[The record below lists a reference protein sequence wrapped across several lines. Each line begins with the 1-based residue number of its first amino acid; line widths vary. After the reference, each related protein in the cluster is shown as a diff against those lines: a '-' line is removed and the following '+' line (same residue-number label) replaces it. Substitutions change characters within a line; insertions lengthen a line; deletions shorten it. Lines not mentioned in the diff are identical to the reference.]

1 MPLPLTG
8 PAAGRGTSL
17 QNSAASEWSC
27 YENGAGVSRPRHKKT
42 CCHKE
47 AQKTQNDFEPLCF
60 FVALIIL
67 WQYSG
72 REPIL
77 FVVMSILVNLC
88 RRLPGRIVLLLAVC
102 AATLYAQQITQQ
114 PTQRPRRVT
123 GAEQTTE
130 SKKSTDEVDEGDVV
144 RVDTQLV
151 SVPAVVTDSAGH
163 PLSGLH
169 PENFRIIEDGQP
181 QTIAN
186 FGTTETPFEIALL
199 LDTSGSTRDDVA
211 LIRAAANSFIAALR
225 PGDRVGVVAFNTA
238 RTVAEPIAAVEVL
251 SPLTG
256 DREALKTAIDNLGA
270 SQGTPYY
277 DALERIAD
285 NIFHD
290 PPSEELRGRRAVVAL
305 TDGVD
310 SSSNSDFST
319 AKIKL
324 SRVGVACYFIQVNTE
339 DFVEDRLMKDCNDD
353 GQLALSQRQIQRY
366 REIFFPKAKAENFN
380 SFCQM
385 GPFERMS
392 ISRELYNLARR
403 EMNDLARVSGGRSV
417 VAATL
422 ADARAAF
429 ARVAEDIGT
438 QYSLGYYPTNK
449 TRDGKYRSIKLEVRG
464 LKDKTVIRSRDGYY
478 APKQ

>member
-1 MPLPLTG
+1 
-8 PAAGRGTSL
+8 
-17 QNSAASEWSC
+17 
-27 YENGAGVSRPRHKKT
+27 
-42 CCHKE
+42 
-47 AQKTQNDFEPLCF
+47 
-60 FVALIIL
+60 
-67 WQYSG
+67 
-72 REPIL
+72 
-77 FVVMSILVNLC
+77 MSILAK
-88 RRLPGRIVLLLAVC
+88 LLLAVC
-102 AATLYAQQITQQ
+102 VAQQITQQ
-114 PTQRPRRVT
+114 PVQRPRRVT
-123 GAEQTTE
+123 GNDQTTE
-130 SKKSTDEVDEGDVV
+130 AKKPATDSADLDEGDVV

-151 SVPAVVTDSAGH
+151 SVPAVVTDSAGR
-163 PLSGLH
+163 PLSGLR
-169 PENFRIIEDGQP
+169 PENFRLIEDGQP

-225 PGDRVGVVAFNTA
+225 PGDKVGVVSFNTA
-238 RTVAEPIAAVEVL
+238 QTVARPIAAVEVL
-251 SPLTG
+251 TPLTG
-256 DREALKTAIDNLGA
+256 DREALKTAIENLGG

-277 DALERIAD
+277 DALERIAE
-285 NIFHD
+285 NIFRD
-290 PPSEELRGRRAVVAL
+290 PPSEEVRGRRAVVAL

-310 SSSNSDFST
+310 SSSNSDFVT
-319 AKIKL
+319 AKMKL
-324 SRVGVACYFIQVNTE
+324 ARVGVACYFIQVNTE
-339 DFVEDRLMKDCNDD
+339 DFVEDRLMKDCSDD

-366 REIFFPKAKAENFN
+366 REIFFPGAKAENFN

-403 EMNDLARVSGGRSV
+403 EMNDLSRVSGGRSF

-429 ARVAEDIGT
+429 ARVAADIGT

-449 TRDGKYRSIKLEVRG
+449 ARDGKFRSIKLEVRG
-464 LKDKTVIRSRDGYY
+464 VKDKAVVRARDGYY

>member
-1 MPLPLTG
+1 
-8 PAAGRGTSL
+8 
-17 QNSAASEWSC
+17 
-27 YENGAGVSRPRHKKT
+27 
-42 CCHKE
+42 
-47 AQKTQNDFEPLCF
+47 
-60 FVALIIL
+60 
-67 WQYSG
+67 
-72 REPIL
+72 
-77 FVVMSILVNLC
+77 MSILVK
-88 RRLPGRIVLLLAVC
+88 LLIPVC
-102 AATLYAQQITQQ
+102 VVALLSGVTVRPHAQQVTQQ
-114 PTQRPRRVT
+114 PTQRPRRVNGT
-123 GAEQTTE
+123 DQTTE
-130 SKKSTDEVDEGDVV
+130 SKKPDELDEGDVV

-151 SVPAVVTDSAGH
+151 SVPAVVTDSAGR
-163 PLSGLH
+163 PLSGLR

-238 RTVAEPIAAVEVL
+238 QTVAEPIAAVEVL
-251 SPLTG
+251 TPLTG

-285 NIFHD
+285 NIFRE
-290 PPSEELRGRRAVVAL
+290 PASEELRGRRAVVAL

-310 SSSNSDFST
+310 SSSNSDFAT
-319 AKIKL
+319 AKMKL
-324 SRVGVACYFIQVNTE
+324 SRIGVACYFIQVNTE
-339 DFVEDRLMKDCNDD
+339 DFVEDRLMKDCSDD

-449 TRDGKYRSIKLEVRG
+449 ARDGKYRSIKLEVRG
-464 LKDKTVIRSRDGYY
+464 LKDKTVIRARDGYY

>member
-1 MPLPLTG
+1 
-8 PAAGRGTSL
+8 
-17 QNSAASEWSC
+17 
-27 YENGAGVSRPRHKKT
+27 
-42 CCHKE
+42 
-47 AQKTQNDFEPLCF
+47 
-60 FVALIIL
+60 
-67 WQYSG
+67 
-72 REPIL
+72 
-77 FVVMSILVNLC
+77 
-88 RRLPGRIVLLLAVC
+88 
-102 AATLYAQQITQQ
+102 
-114 PTQRPRRVT
+114 
-123 GAEQTTE
+123 
-130 SKKSTDEVDEGDVV
+130 
-144 RVDTQLV
+144 
-151 SVPAVVTDSAGH
+151 VVTDSAGH
-163 PLSGLH
+163 PLSGLR
-169 PENFRIIEDGQP
+169 PENFRLIEDGQP

-225 PGDRVGVVAFNTA
+225 PGDKVGVVAFNTA
-238 RTVAEPIAAVEVL
+238 QTVDKPIATVEVL

-256 DREALKTAIDNLGA
+256 NRDALKSAIENLGA

-290 PPSEELRGRRAVVAL
+290 PPSEEVKGRRAVVAL

-310 SSSNSDFST
+310 SSSNSDFAT
-319 AKIKL
+319 AKLKL
-324 SRVGVACYFIQVNTE
+324 QRVGVACYFIQVNTE

-429 ARVAEDIGT
+429 SQVAQDIGT

-449 TRDGKYRSIKLEVRG
+449 ARDGKYRSIKLEVRG
-464 LKDKTVIRSRDGYY
+464 VKDKAVVRARDGYY